1 MTNMFEMRRSRLLGG
16 AALFA
21 VALSAGLPS
30 AAHAQATSDQDDAAQ
45 TQPETEEA
53 QADAA
58 AQEIVVTGF
67 RRSLESSLA
76 VKRNTEFI
84 VDVVTADDIAGLPD
98 VSIAESLARLP
109 GVTSQRTGGQ
119 ASAINIR
126 GLSQDLV
133 SATLNGREQVATS
146 GNRVIEFDQYP
157 SELLS
162 QAAVYKTPIARLIEG
177 GVAGKVE
184 LQTARPLSNRDDF
197 SVTLNLRGSYND
209 RADESPD
216 VSSYGYRASASVQAK
231 LLDDTLGLALGYA
244 RLYQPN
250 VATRFVQFDFTP
262 AGQNGAPTLDL
273 DGNGVPERRGFG
285 FEGVQFG
292 GRETR
297 DAVIG
302 VVQYE
307 PVSSLRILIDG
318 YYSRFKSDVARRGLR
333 VFNPQS
339 GDTIITNPVIVDD
352 AIVGGTFTN
361 RFGVNGF
368 NFALGTELI
377 NQDEG
382 RRDELYTFGGNIAYD
397 FSETFTAALDVSY
410 SRGESFFNNSG
421 VNLVPFT
428 QTAAGLRRTDQIPGA
443 ISVDY
448 QLNGLNLPT
457 IRNISTDFTD
467 RNAFR
472 FSGLF
477 IVPQRDID
485 ELFAVAADF
494 TVDVDGPFVKSFQ
507 FGGRY
512 AQRDGERIITSFRTF
527 GPDAGPLAIPAELF
541 RVAGF
546 SGAYGRAG
554 LPNFGVADIDGLLDL
569 GVGEDRVAD
578 QEFGF
583 TRDQSFTMQEDTY
596 AGYAQLN
603 FDTLA
608 GGLPLRGNL
617 GLRVVRTEQ
626 GSTPQGTSAAGL
638 FIGDEYTDFLP
649 SANFIL
655 ELSPQDL
662 LRLSATRQ
670 ISRPRFFELRGAID
684 VNVSANG
691 GPPSGSGGNPLLRP
705 FRANQFDIAYEHY
718 FGSTGVFAVAA
729 FYKDLESYIVGGRID
744 QFDFSD
750 FQFAPPP
757 ANQPGTLTG
766 QLSGPVNGS
775 GGYVYGVEFNFTKT
789 FTELPEPFDGI
800 GVVLNYSYADS
811 DLNFPSSRSGRP
823 LDLPLPGL
831 SKHVANPTIFYEKS
845 GFGARLGARYRS
857 SFVAPQIGLDEQ
869 IVTNASET
877 VFDAQISYEFPETSA
892 LARLKLLAQAN
903 NFTDEPTRSFFG
915 VSSQTGTIQR
925 FGRTFFLGA
934 TYKF

>member
-1 MTNMFEMRRSRLLGG
+1 MNGINVSARLLCG
-16 AALFA
+16 AATFL
-21 VALSAGLPS
+21 AL
-30 AAHAQATSDQDDAAQ
+30 AATGTPVLAQDAEEPDTVEA
-45 TQPETEEA
+45 ETDG
-53 QADAA
+53 DA
-58 AQEIVVTGF
+58 IIVTGF
-67 RRSLESSLA
+67 RRSLETSLA

-84 VDVVTADDIAGLPD
+84 VDVITADDIAGLPD
-98 VSIAESLARLP
+98 VSIAEALARLP

-162 QAAVYKTPIARLIEG
+162 QAAVYKTPVARLIEG
-177 GVAGKVE
+177 GIAGKVE
-184 LQTARPLSNRDDF
+184 LQTARPLSNREDL
-197 SVTLNLRGSYND
+197 SVTVNLRGSFND

-216 VSSYGYRASASVQAK
+216 VSSYGYRASTSVQAK
-231 LLDDTLGLALGYA
+231 LLNDTLGLAFGYA
-244 RLYQPN
+244 RLFQPN

-307 PVSSLRILIDG
+307 PVSNLRILVDG
-318 YYSRFKSDVARRGLR
+318 YYSRFTSDVARRGLR

-339 GDTIITNPVIVDD
+339 GDTIITNPVIVDN

-361 RFGVNGF
+361 QFGQNGF

-377 NQDEG
+377 NQDES

-397 FSETFTAALDVSY
+397 FGDAFTAALDISY

-421 VNLVPFT
+421 VNVRPFT
-428 QTAAGLRRTDQIPGA
+428 QTATGLQRSDQVPGV

-448 QLNGLNLPT
+448 RLNGLDLPT
-457 IRNISTDFTD
+457 IGRISTDFTNRD
-467 RNAFR
+467 AFR
-472 FSGLF
+472 FDGLF

-494 TVDVDGPFVKSFQ
+494 TVNVDGLFIKSFQ

-512 AQRDGERIITSFRTF
+512 ARRDGQRIITSFRTF
-527 GPDAGPLAIPAELF
+527 GPDGGAPLTIPAELF
-541 RVAGF
+541 QIAGF
-546 SGAYGRAG
+546 GGAFGRAG
-554 LPNFGVADIDGLLDL
+554 LPNFGVVDIDGLLDL
-569 GVGEDRVAD
+569 GVGENRVAD
-578 QEFGF
+578 QAFGF
-583 TRDQSFTMQEDTY
+583 TRDQSFTIQEDTL

-603 FDTLA
+603 FDTVA
-608 GGLPLRGNL
+608 GGLPFHGNL
-617 GLRVVRTEQ
+617 GLRVVRTDQ
-626 GSTPQGTSAAGL
+626 GSIAQGTSSAGV
-638 FIGDEYTDFLP
+638 FIGDEFTDFLP
-649 SANFIL
+649 SANFTL
-655 ELSPQDL
+655 DLSSQDL

-670 ISRPRFFELRGAID
+670 ISRPRFFELRGSIGVGTDA
-684 VNVSANG
+684 G
-691 GPPSGSGGNPLLRP
+691 GVPSGGGGNPTLRP
-705 FRANQFDIAYEHY
+705 FRANQFDLAYEHY
-718 FGSTGVFAVAA
+718 FGSTGVFAVAL
-729 FYKDLESYIVGGRID
+729 FYKDLESFIIGGSVD
-744 QFDFSD
+744 GFDFTG
-750 FQFAPPP
+750 FNFAPLP
-757 ANQPGTLTG
+757 AVQPITNIGT
-766 QLSGPVNGS
+766 LSGPINGS
-775 GGYVYGVEFNFTKT
+775 GGFVYGIEVNFTKT
-789 FTELPEPFDGI
+789 FTELPAPFDGL
-800 GVVLNYSYADS
+800 GVALNYSYSDS
-811 DLNFPSSRSGRP
+811 DLNFESSRSGQP

-831 SKHVANPTIFYEKS
+831 STHVANPTIFYEKS
-845 GFGARLGARYRS
+845 GFGTRLSARYRS

-877 VFDAQISYEFPETSA
+877 VFDAQASYKFSESNA
-892 LARLKLLAQAN
+892 LNGLTLLAQAN
-903 NFTDEPTRSFFG
+903 NLTDEPTRSFFG
-915 VSSQTGTIQR
+915 VPSQTGTIQR
-925 FGRTFFLGA
+925 FGRTFFLGV

>member
-1 MTNMFEMRRSRLLGG
+1 VPHCSPWRSAPACRASLRRRRPIRARLRTPPSQGG
-16 AALFA
+16 
-21 VALSAGLPS
+21 
-30 AAHAQATSDQDDAAQ
+30 DQV
-45 TQPETEEA
+45 EA
-53 QADAA
+53 DSE
-58 AQEIVVTGF
+58 EIVVTGF
-67 RRSLESSLA
+67 RRSVESSIA
-76 VKRNTEFI
+76 VKRDTDFI
-84 VDVVTADDIAGLPD
+84 VDVVTAEDIAGLPD

-184 LQTARPLSNRDDF
+184 LQTARPLASRKDF

-216 VSSYGYRASASVQAK
+216 VSSYGYRASGSVQAK

-285 FEGVQFG
+285 FEGIQFG

-307 PVSSLRILIDG
+307 PVDSLRILVDG

-333 VFNPQS
+333 VVNPQS
-339 GDTIITNPVIVDD
+339 GDTIITNPVIVND

-361 RFGVNGF
+361 RIGQNGF
-368 NFALGTELI
+368 GFALGTELV
-377 NQDEG
+377 NQDES
-382 RRDELYTFGGNIAYD
+382 RRDELYTIGGNIAYD
-397 FSETFTAALDVSY
+397 FSDRITGALDVSY

-421 VNLVPFT
+421 VNVRPFT
-428 QTAAGLRRTDQIPGA
+428 QTPTGLRRTDQVPGA

-448 QLNGLNLPT
+448 RLNGLNLPT
-457 IRNISTDFTD
+457 VNNISTDFTNA
-467 RNAFR
+467 NAFR
-472 FSGLF
+472 FDGLF

-494 TVDVDGPFVKSFQ
+494 TVDVDGPFVNSFQ

-512 AQRDGERIITSFRTF
+512 SKRDGERIITSFRTF
-527 GPDAGPLAIPAELF
+527 GPDGGAPLAIPADLF

-546 SGAYGRAG
+546 GGAFGRAG
-554 LPNFGVADIDGLLDL
+554 LPNFGVVDIDGLLDL
-569 GVGEDRVAD
+569 GVGEERIAD

-583 TRDQSFTMQEDTY
+583 TRDQSFTIKEDTY

-603 FDTLA
+603 FASVL
-608 GGLPLRGNL
+608 GSLPVRGNL

-626 GSTPQGTSAAGL
+626 GSTPAGTSAAGL

-649 SANFIL
+649 SANIII
-655 ELSPQDL
+655 ELSPEDL
-662 LRLSATRQ
+662 LRISATRQ
-670 ISRPRFFELRGAID
+670 ISRPRFFELRGSIGVGTDA
-684 VNVSANG
+684 G
-691 GPPSGSGGNPLLRP
+691 GVPSGGGGNPTLRP
-705 FRANQFDIAYEHY
+705 YRANQFDIRTSIISARPACSRWLLTTRIWKATSSVDR
-718 FGSTGVFAVAA
+718 STASTSPASNSLRCLRCSPSPTSEPCSVRSTDRVATSTA
-729 FYKDLESYIVGGRID
+729 SNSTSPSRSQSCRSRSTVSASCSTMPMRTAISISR
-744 QFDFSD
+744 
-750 FQFAPPP
+750 AR
-757 ANQPGTLTG
+757 A
-766 QLSGPVNGS
+766 
-775 GGYVYGVEFNFTKT
+775 
-789 FTELPEPFDGI
+789 
-800 GVVLNYSYADS
+800 ADS
-811 DLNFPSSRSGRP
+811 RSICRCRACPSISPIQPCSSRS
-823 LDLPLPGL
+823 
-831 SKHVANPTIFYEKS
+831 
-845 GFGARLGARYRS
+845 
-857 SFVAPQIGLDEQ
+857 
-869 IVTNASET
+869 T
-877 VFDAQISYEFPETSA
+877 VSA
-892 LARLKLLAQAN
+892 LAWGRATA
-903 NFTDEPTRSFFG
+903 PASWRRRSA
-915 VSSQTGTIQR
+915 STSR
-925 FGRTFFLGA
+925 S
-934 TYKF
+934 

>member
-1 MTNMFEMRRSRLLGG
+1 MTNMFDRCRSRLLGG
-16 AALFA
+16 AALLA
-21 VALSAGLPS
+21 MTLGAGLPG
-30 AAHAQATSDQDDAAQ
+30 AVHAQATADQNVAAQ
-45 TQPETEEA
+45 AQSEA
-53 QADAA
+53 DEDEADAA
-58 AQEIVVTGF
+58 DKEIVVTGF
-67 RRSLESSLA
+67 RRSLQSSLA

-84 VDVVTADDIAGLPD
+84 ADVVTAEDIAGLPD

-197 SVTLNLRGSYND
+197 SVTLNVRGSYND

-216 VSSYGYRASASVQAK
+216 VSSYGYRASGSVQAK

-273 DGNGVPERRGFG
+273 DRNGVPERRGFG

-307 PVSSLRILIDG
+307 PVNSLRILIDG

-339 GDTIITNPVIVDD
+339 GDTIITNPVIVDN

-361 RFGVNGF
+361 RFGQNGF

-377 NQDEG
+377 NQDES

-397 FSETFTAALDVSY
+397 FSDAFTAALDVSY

-421 VNLVPFT
+421 VNVRPFT
-428 QTAAGLRRTDQIPGA
+428 QTAAGLRRTDQVPGA

-457 IRNISTDFTD
+457 IRRISTDFTD

-472 FSGLF
+472 FDGLF

-494 TVDVDGPFVKSFQ
+494 TVDVDGPFVKSLQ

-527 GPDAGPLAIPAELF
+527 GPDGGAPLAIPAELF

-546 SGAYGRAG
+546 GGAFGRAG
-554 LPNFGVADIDGLLDL
+554 LPNFGVVDIDGLLDL
-569 GVGEDRVAD
+569 GVGKDRVAD
-578 QEFGF
+578 QTFGF
-583 TRDQSFTMQEDTY
+583 TRDQSFTIQEDTY

-603 FDTLA
+603 VDTLA

-626 GSTPQGTSAAGL
+626 GSIPQGTSAAGL

-655 ELSPQDL
+655 ELSSQDL

-670 ISRPRFFELRGAID
+670 ISRPRFFELRGSIGVGTDA
-684 VNVSANG
+684 G
-691 GPPSGSGGNPLLRP
+691 GVPSGGGGNPTLRP
-705 FRANQFDIAYEHY
+705 FRANQFDLSYEHY
-718 FGSTGVFAVAA
+718 FGSTGVFAAA
-729 FYKDLESYIVGGRID
+729 VYYKDLESYIIGGSVD
-744 QFDFSD
+744 GFDFTG
-750 FQFAPPP
+750 FNFAPLP
-757 ANQPGTLTG
+757 AVQPVTNTG
-766 QLSGPVNGS
+766 RLFGPINGS
-775 GGYVYGVEFNFTKT
+775 GGYVYGLELNFTKT
-789 FTELPEPFDGI
+789 FTELPAPFDGL
-800 GVVLNYSYADS
+800 GVALNYAYADS
-811 DLNFPSSRSGRP
+811 DLNFQSSRSGRP
-823 LDLPLPGL
+823 IDLPLPGL
-831 SKHVANPTIFYEKS
+831 SKHIANPTVFYEKD
-845 GFGARLGARYRS
+845 GFGARVGARYRS

-892 LARLKLLAQAN
+892 LGGLKLLAQAN
-903 NFTDEPTRSFFG
+903 NLTDEPTRSFFG
-915 VSSQTGTIQR
+915 VASQTGTIQR